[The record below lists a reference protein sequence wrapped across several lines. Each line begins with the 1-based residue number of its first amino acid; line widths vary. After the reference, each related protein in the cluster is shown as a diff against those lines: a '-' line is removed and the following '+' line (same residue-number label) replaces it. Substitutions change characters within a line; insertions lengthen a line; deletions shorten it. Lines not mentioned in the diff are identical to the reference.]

1 MDDITLNN
9 GVKMP
14 LEGFG
19 VFQIPD
25 PTQCEQAVLDAIS
38 FGYRL
43 IDTAAAYMN
52 EQAVGAA
59 LKKCGVPREE
69 LFVTTK
75 LWVQDASYE
84 GANAA
89 IQRSLDNLS
98 LDYLDLYLIH
108 QPLGDYVGAYRA
120 MEEAYQ
126 KKELRAIGVCNFYP
140 SRLADLCETVD
151 VIPAVDQVELHPFFQ
166 QEDALALMKEYGVV
180 PEAWGPFAE
189 GKFGIFTHPVL
200 TKIGSKYGKSAAQVA
215 LRWNVQRGV
224 VVIPKSVHKERIEQN
239 LDIWDFQLS
248 QKDMEEI
255 SGLDV
260 GHSEIVSH
268 DDPGFIKMLHG
279 LKIHDWQEQKS
290 KIQEAGIHRPP
301 VFFIPT
307 QSSRRASVSG
317 RKGHG
322 SHLSLRM

>member
-25 PTQCEQAVLDAIS
+25 PTQC
-38 FGYRL
+38 
-43 IDTAAAYMN
+43 

-84 GANAA
+84 GAKAA

-166 QEDALALMKEYGVV
+166 QEDAMALMKEYGVV

-279 LKIHDWQEQKS
+279 LKIHD
-290 KIQEAGIHRPP
+290 
-301 VFFIPT
+301 
-307 QSSRRASVSG
+307 
-317 RKGHG
+317 
-322 SHLSLRM
+322 